1 MNQVSQ
7 PEANLLLMVATQLN
21 NKSRWII
28 IKKISSKALSAGD
41 NYKLLSGLIIP
52 RTVAWVSTLNE
63 DGESINLAPFSFFS
77 SVPSSRPLITLGI
90 GETQQGKPKD
100 TFRNILR
107 EKEAVVQIP
116 NANELKVLNE
126 TAATLPYG
134 ESEVTKSHLHLTPS
148 NTIKTPAITDAP
160 VRLETKLYKAI
171 PVDDQNNRQDAVILL
186 MEVVDYL
193 IDDSIIDNRYHIDV
207 RALNPI
213 ARLAGPNYGR
223 FGEIPT
229 GTTRSWFTA
238 IIIFQ

>member
-1 MNQVSQ
+1 M
-7 PEANLLLMVATQLN
+7 
-21 NKSRWII
+21 I

-63 DGESINLAPFSFFS
+63 DGESVNLAPFSFFS

-100 TFRNILR
+100 TVRNILR
-107 EKEAVVQIP
+107 EKEAIVQIP
-116 NANELKVLNE
+116 NENELQVLNK

-134 ESEVTKSHLHLTPS
+134 ESEVIKSHLQLVPS
-148 NTIKTPAITDAP
+148 NTIKTPAIADAP

-171 PVDDQNNRQDAVILL
+171 PVDNQDNQQDAIILL

-193 IDDSIIDNRYHIDV
+193 IDDTIVDDRYHIDIK
-207 RALNPI
+207 ALNPI

-223 FGEIPT
+223 LGEIYQLERPDYD
-229 GTTRSWFTA
+229 S
-238 IIIFQ
+238 QPL